1 MAKKPM
7 VKTEVK
13 RSKQPKDKSIKVAK
27 LALEMEKG
35 KKTFPFRGRR
45 GIRSFFQG
53 KLTKEQLTVNTQKKL
68 EKILKKKGFKKK

>member
-13 RSKQPKDKSIKVAK
+13 KSKQPKDKSLKLVK

-45 GIRSFFQG
+45 GIRSFFQN
-53 KLTKEQLTVNTQKKL
+53 KLTKDQLTENTQRKL
-68 EKILKKKGFKKK
+68 ERIMKRKGFKK